1 MCDAVSWLNLD
12 ILTQPGSGFF
22 GRLFRFPLSSHWTW
36 DKIATQVPNRL
47 NHLCAW
53 MPLFSRAISRIS
65 HGDLATRPDWRH
77 VVSAFPSRVR
87 NDVWIGRRFES
98 SKHLSSSFRRS
109 SQSPLFSFL
118 LRSIRRQVQFCQRS
132 ELRDVTCRLPG
143 YNRRAM
149 AVALVDV
156 RNFKI

>member
-1 MCDAVSWLNLD
+1 MTAAARRQTHNIKAKHLRLAGVLVKSELGLNACPRLCDAVSWLNLD
-12 ILTQPGSGFF
+12 ILTQPGSGLF

-109 SQSPLFSFL
+109 SQSVAPFL
-118 LRSIRRQVQFCQRS
+118 LPPPIH
-132 ELRDVTCRLPG
+132 
-143 YNRRAM
+143 
-149 AVALVDV
+149 
-156 RNFKI
+156 